1 MKTASAAQQLSPE
14 TWALLACAQTVI
26 DERRLP
32 AFREAVAACGSA
44 ERLCNAAVQRGMV
57 GHLHHQIAAQSDTSF
72 AAHVAEPLQKLYR
85 VSMQRNLHQAAELL
99 RLLEKLRG
107 LGVEAMPI
115 KGPVLAEALYGD
127 VTLRNWVDL
136 DLLVRHEQVPVVR
149 DLLLW
154 AGFRDSSPFNLQLLG
169 RKRRTTGELHFESDE
184 GDLLDVHWQVSVGY
198 EADALPA
205 EVLLP
210 RAQARTLLGRTVPGP
225 SDADTLLM
233 TCLHG
238 THHRWNT
245 VEGLLAVAVQVRD
258 TPAGQWSRLL
268 AAARDAGCARRVTV
282 GVAHVCRVFGLPLP
296 PELARVLGEDRYSRA
311 LLRSLGPTT
320 IERGV
325 GQGGRVE
332 LTDLAWTIVTEDSI
346 PRALE
351 HAAVRA
357 FRPHVGEW
365 ESVALPAGAEWLYYP
380 LRPLRLVLKWLRRVP
395 TSRSLRGG

>member
-1 MKTASAAQQLSPE
+1 M
-14 TWALLACAQTVI
+14 
-26 DERRLP
+26 
-32 AFREAVAACGSA
+32 
-44 ERLCNAAVQRGMV
+44 
-57 GHLHHQIAAQSDTSF
+57 
-72 AAHVAEPLQKLYR
+72 
-85 VSMQRNLHQAAELL
+85 
-99 RLLEKLRG
+99 
-107 LGVEAMPI
+107 
-115 KGPVLAEALYGD
+115 
-127 VTLRNWVDL
+127 
-136 DLLVRHEQVPVVR
+136 
-149 DLLLW
+149 
-154 AGFRDSSPFNLQLLG
+154 
-169 RKRRTTGELHFESDE
+169 
-184 GDLLDVHWQVSVGY
+184 LDVHWQVSVGY

-258 TPAGQWSRLL
+258 TPAGQWTRLL

-296 PELARVLGEDRYSRA
+296 PELARALGQDWYSRA
-311 LLRSLGPTT
+311 LLRWLGPAT
-320 IERGV
+320 IERGA
-325 GQGGRVE
+325 GEGGRAE

-357 FRPHVGEW
+357 FRPHTGEW
-365 ESVALPAGAEWLYYP
+365 EAVALPAGAEWLYYP
-380 LRPLRLVLKWLRRVP
+380 LRPLRLALKWLRRL
-395 TSRSLRGG
+395 T